1 MLQHTKF
8 ETENLLDLG
17 GYMNGAYY
25 AIDDTYKIANYDK
38 LLEENKKLKE
48 ENIML
53 KSDYNILTNAVR
65 NKDKQYLK
73 MIEERDKRI
82 KELEKENSNLK
93 SKQMS
98 LEAL

>member
-1 MLQHTKF
+1 MKGTYI
-8 ETENLLDLG
+8 T
-17 GYMNGAYY
+17 M
-25 AIDDTYKIANYDK
+25 DDACKIANYDR

-48 ENIML
+48 ENTML
-53 KSDYNILTNAVR
+53 KSDNNILKEAVR

-82 KELEKENSNLK
+82 KNFEKENSDLK

-98 LEAL
+98 LEEY